1 MKNSFRSVLCR
12 FALIECLAVAA
23 ASAQVLGDRVD
34 VSRIIDKAVAESAL
48 GEPVKAPAPRSL
60 EGADGYYS
68 KCNYY
73 SATSGKSL
81 ILRLYQASAGSDV
94 RQQLDSI
101 RSEMG
106 GGRSVSGLGDKAQ
119 IYGGPQ
125 GGLAANVVM
134 LYVIKSNS
142 LVTVGISGLE
152 EDIASE
158 KAKRLA
164 LQIVKQVR

>member
-1 MKNSFRSVLCR
+1 MKNSFRSVFYR
-12 FALIECLAVAA
+12 FALIECLAAA

-34 VSRIIDKAVAESAL
+34 VSRIVDKAVAESAL
-48 GEPVKAPAPRSL
+48 GEPVKAPSPRSL
-60 EGADGYYS
+60 QGEDGYYS

-73 SATSGKSL
+73 SATSGKVL
-81 ILRLYQASAGSDV
+81 ILRLYQASAGTDV
-94 RQQLDSI
+94 RQQLDTI

-106 GGRSVSGLGDKAQ
+106 AGRSVSGLGDKAQ
-119 IYGGPQ
+119 IYSGTAS
-125 GGLAANVVM
+125 GLAANVVM